1 MNTPTI
7 TEHDE
12 MPITGNDEITIK
24 EEYNKLI
31 NDNYSINDIMIYF
44 YIKYSINIDKYD
56 FSKNRIGQ
64 KEFRT
69 GLIERFGRCIITGS
83 DIFDACHIIPYSE
96 SEDMNI
102 DNGILLSKTYHDY
115 FDKYIWT
122 INPYTFN
129 IEINYNLIDKNDF
142 FIQNLLI
149 INLNFLENYPNMK
162 PYLIKHYEQFKQYFR

>member
-31 NDNYSINDIMIYF
+31 KDNYSINDIMIYF
-44 YIKYSINIDKYD
+44 NIKYSINIDKYD